1 METVAS
7 KSVFVAA
14 VCLSLVIACLPVFVE
29 ADSEDYMLFVS
40 VDDKKVT
47 ILSGNFSVRVTT
59 EWPRV
64 IFWHEVDPFSPSFEV
79 SYPRMYMHNDSDRD
93 GVFDSGEAGLTV
105 FLDSNHVEWNLTNIV
120 QGFSEECGE
129 YAYFGMRS
137 SLNAYFVGENET
149 LVESDWA
156 NMTFW
161 FFIAELPIEYQNSMG
176 GYVVAGMTQLRMNFT
191 LSINKNLTMDNLVL
205 EQFLQGGAST
215 SVFHLYESTA
225 EGDTEVNKITSTVDE
240 RLLEDN
246 CSHMFNGTASPMQ
259 KVQFAKE
266 DGVVQAFYL
275 WSSDA
280 LLGTCE
286 NYSAYLVNSS
296 YFTTG
301 NGMMLHSLLPV
312 GNGTTEVSHVCST
325 GIYESGFVGG
335 VKDWLR
341 EESVIASIMLA
352 TAVAIFVA
360 LWVWRRRLRK
370 SQPED
375 SKADEE

>member
-1 METVAS
+1 METVTS
-7 KSVFVAA
+7 KRVFAA
-14 VCLSLVIACLPVFVE
+14 AACLSLVIGCLPVFAA

-59 EWPRV
+59 DWPRV

-93 GVFDSGEAGLTV
+93 GVFDNGEADLTV
-105 FLDSNHVEWNLTNIV
+105 FLDSNHVEWDLTNIT
-120 QGFSEECGE
+120 QGFSEEWGE

-137 SLNAYFVGENET
+137 SLNAYLVGENET
-149 LVESDWA
+149 LVETNWA

-161 FFIAELPIEYQNSMG
+161 FFIAEFPIEYQNSMG
-176 GYVVAGMTQLRMNFT
+176 GYVVEGMTQLRMNFT
-191 LSINKNLTMDNLVL
+191 LSFNKNVRMDNLVI

-225 EGDTEVNKITSTVDE
+225 DGDTEVREVSSTVDE
-240 RLLEDN
+240 RLLDDN
-246 CSHMFNGTASPMQ
+246 CSHAFNDTTSPMQ

-280 LLGTCE
+280 LLGTSE
-286 NYSAYLVNSS
+286 DNSAYLVNSS

-301 NGMMLHSLLPV
+301 NGMVLHSLLPV
-312 GNGTTEVSHVCST
+312 DNDTTEASHVCST

-335 VKDWLR
+335 VKEWLR
-341 EESVIASIMLA
+341 EDSVIASILLA
-352 TAVAIFVA
+352 TAVVIGLT
-360 LWVWRRRLRK
+360 LWVWRRRLRQ
-370 SQPED
+370 SRPED